1 MSHKKKKSCHSANS
15 FTIRR
20 ASQTEEGRG
29 RVTPTHE
36 KKQGAAAEEV
46 GGGNSIRGVNE
57 RKGWVVGWLVVA
69 GGNMGERDPIE
80 AGEGARNEARAHS
93 WLNLSRFE
101 GRLIEFAK
109 RRNDIY

>member
-1 MSHKKKKSCHSANS
+1 
-15 FTIRR
+15 
-20 ASQTEEGRG
+20 
-29 RVTPTHE
+29 
-36 KKQGAAAEEV
+36 
-46 GGGNSIRGVNE
+46 
-57 RKGWVVGWLVVA
+57 
-69 GGNMGERDPIE
+69 MGERDPIE